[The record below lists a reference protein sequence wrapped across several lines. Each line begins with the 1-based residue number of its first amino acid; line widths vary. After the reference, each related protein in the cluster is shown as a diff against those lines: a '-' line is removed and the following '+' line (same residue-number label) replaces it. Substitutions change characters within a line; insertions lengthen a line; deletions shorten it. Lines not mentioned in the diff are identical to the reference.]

1 LYKSQYASP
10 VTEVV
15 QDNEEST
22 DDLFNHMYKKRRAS
36 HNESELDSYLDS
48 PIVPGDVDLLQ
59 WWICYN
65 GGRYD
70 KLKFI
75 KYTVYNFIIY

>member
-1 LYKSQYASP
+1 LYKSQYASA

-59 WWICYN
+59 WW
-65 GGRYD
+65 
-70 KLKFI
+70 K
-75 KYTVYNFIIY
+75 V